1 MVNKILN
8 FDPEGLMKLH
18 FFTDG
23 LEYPIV
29 IAVYSEKEEELL
41 SYMEEMFP
49 TFGFTTMDIIEW
61 CNGVM
66 RINWNMWCWMFR
78 SLVRMV
84 KNSG

>member
-1 MVNKILN
+1 MVDKILN

-18 FFTDG
+18 FFKDG

-41 SYMEEMFP
+41 SYLEEMFP

-61 CNGVM
+61 CNENKLEYVVLDIYKFSSDGQ
-66 RINWNMWCWMFR
+66 
-78 SLVRMV
+78 
-84 KNSG
+84 K